1 MIFLRKY
8 LVCITV
14 LVVTLILVFTNC
26 NKAKQLENSSFFSD
40 DEYIYYTNTLGDLYK
55 YSFYNKSKEKIM
67 DELYLRAFSDKY
79 FIGYN
84 ENTIKIFNRINKK
97 ISFLENIKTSSIAVF
112 NDDIFYVNEN
122 DNRYIYKLNIN
133 SMENAIFLNEKTN
146 KLSVNK
152 DYIFYE
158 KILIVFICII

>member
-1 MIFLRKY
+1 M
-8 LVCITV
+8 LV
-14 LVVTLILVFTNC
+14 LTLIFVLINC
-26 NKAKQLENSSFFSD
+26 NKVKQIENSCFFSD
-40 DEYIYYTNTLGDLYK
+40 NEYLYYTNTLGDLYR
-55 YSFYNKSKEKIM
+55 YSFYNKTKEKII
-67 DELYLRAFSDKY
+67 DKLYLKAFSNKY
-79 FIGYN
+79 FVGYN